1 MMMMMMILK
10 NNVFS
15 CSKQNKKQLMND
27 YERLTDE
34 RFVEMIKKKLNEYD
48 QAIVAA
54 VVVVVFSE
62 PTTTTK
68 TKEIN
73 NTHKIEK

>member
-1 MMMMMMILK
+1 
-10 NNVFS
+10 
-15 CSKQNKKQLMND
+15 MND

-34 RFVEMIKKKLNEYD
+34 RFVEMIKKLNEYD
-48 QAIVAA
+48 QAIVVVAA
-54 VVVVVFSE
+54 VVVVVVVFSD